1 MPGASARKGG
11 QGEGAGWGPPPPP
24 TLRSL
29 PLAERSPAPFPP
41 PAPRATLK
49 VCGAGAWSGA
59 TTLRACPGCAR
70 RPFIARERPH
80 LLLRAG
86 HPLGRDSRP
95 EAAATGGTATRRR
108 AESAAD
114 SCGPGLETVAAT
126 MQTCARAW
134 GLRLGCGVPGGG
146 RLAGGAG
153 RRCVQQSR
161 DNRSGGG
168 DRGGA
173 GASRL
178 LERLLPR
185 HDDFARRHIGPGD
198 KDQREMLQAL
208 GLAVRTPLRPSGPR
222 PAPPGFC
229 RAASRPPAGA
239 LSCSAWDPRPGAGPG
254 GEASPRARSSVP
266 QPSPARVFS
275 LRASKPFVFFNPKSP
290 LTDES

>member
-1 MPGASARKGG
+1 
-11 QGEGAGWGPPPPP
+11 
-24 TLRSL
+24 
-29 PLAERSPAPFPP
+29 
-41 PAPRATLK
+41 
-49 VCGAGAWSGA
+49 
-59 TTLRACPGCAR
+59 
-70 RPFIARERPH
+70 
-80 LLLRAG
+80 
-86 HPLGRDSRP
+86 
-95 EAAATGGTATRRR
+95 
-108 AESAAD
+108 
-114 SCGPGLETVAAT
+114 

-229 RAASRPPAGA
+229 RRGLPTPSPSSAWLRVGPASGCRALEGKRVRALRPRYPSLLPPAYFLFA
-239 LSCSAWDPRPGAGPG
+239 LQNR
-254 GEASPRARSSVP
+254 
-266 QPSPARVFS
+266 
-275 LRASKPFVFFNPKSP
+275 LFFPTQVAPN
-290 LTDES
+290 